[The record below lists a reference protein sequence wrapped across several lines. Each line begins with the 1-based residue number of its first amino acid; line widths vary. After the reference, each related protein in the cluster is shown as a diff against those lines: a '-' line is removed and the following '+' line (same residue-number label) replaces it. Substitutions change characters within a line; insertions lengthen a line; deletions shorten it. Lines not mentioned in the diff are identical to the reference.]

1 MKWLKRLMDSANSL
15 SGATIGRPCSCR
27 RPPFQYTDYDTEHS
41 GEDNHGAD
49 IAVSTCKACGSVW
62 LKYLVE
68 EPHHSRSGRWWRVE
82 LPADAAKGVSAA
94 SARGL
99 IECSAEG
106 FAGGSYYDSQGHAI
120 SAPIRNR

>member
-1 MKWLKRLMDSANSL
+1 MNSATTSSN
-15 SGATIGRPCSCR
+15 GANRGPCSCR
-27 RPPFQYTDYDTEHS
+27 HPPFQYTDYDTEHI
-41 GEDNHGAD
+41 GEDSHGAD

-106 FAGGSYYDSQGHAI
+106 FAGGSYFDSQGHAI
-120 SAPIRNR
+120 TAPIRIR